1 MVRTQIQL
9 EEEQYRRLREAAR
22 LESVSL
28 AEMIRRCVDRGL
40 PELSNDRASRYA
52 KARAVL
58 GKHRSGLDDVSERHD
73 RELEDAFS

>member
-1 MVRTQIQL
+1 MIRTQIQL
-9 EEEQYRRLREAAR
+9 EEDQYERLREAAR

-40 PELSNDRASRYA
+40 PELANDREARYA
-52 KARAVL
+52 RARAVL
-58 GKHRSGLDDVSERHD
+58 GAHRSGRHDIAEAHD